1 MTPLTHLIS
10 VAICIA
16 ISLLP
21 FASRFCHVETS
32 PSRTSYPLEIY
43 PAGISLGLP
52 ELPPGYPQKRKSTFG
67 CYKVPVCLV
76 ISNDFNHKWES
87 DWGWWCPCPFLRFPF
102 SGIHDLLAKGQCRI
116 VSWHVADAAEPWGLS
131 ANLIQQVVSLHILQ
145 LSRRMK
151 PMEIHPHFKLLKSFI
166 HTHPLNTQSTYI
178 RVSPRTG
185 SPVTAVSC
193 CLPSCPPL
201 K

>member
-10 VAICIA
+10 DAICIA

-21 FASRFCHVETS
+21 FASRFCHVEIS

-87 DWGWWCPCPFLRFPF
+87 D
-102 SGIHDLLAKGQCRI
+102 
-116 VSWHVADAAEPWGLS
+116 
-131 ANLIQQVVSLHILQ
+131 
-145 LSRRMK
+145 
-151 PMEIHPHFKLLKSFI
+151 
-166 HTHPLNTQSTYI
+166 
-178 RVSPRTG
+178 
-185 SPVTAVSC
+185 
-193 CLPSCPPL
+193 
-201 K
+201 